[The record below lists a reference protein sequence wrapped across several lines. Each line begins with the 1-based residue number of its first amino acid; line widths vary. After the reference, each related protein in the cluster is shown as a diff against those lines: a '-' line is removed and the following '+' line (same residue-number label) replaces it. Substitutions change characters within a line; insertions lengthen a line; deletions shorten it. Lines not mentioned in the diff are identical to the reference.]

1 MVRLTQS
8 QIDSKIKFIDNYI
21 HSANAADGSKL
32 DANANVSSKN
42 IATLAAEINKDVNI
56 QVNRELIVRR
66 IEKRFGNDL
75 AIEYKRQL
83 EAHEI
88 YCHDETSLSPYCT
101 SITLFPFLLEG
112 LKSFGGETK
121 PPKHLSSFNGGFINL
136 VFAVA
141 SQFAGAVATVEW
153 LMYFDYF
160 ARKEYGNDYL
170 LTHPKE
176 ITQQIQS
183 VVYALNQPAAARGFQ
198 SVFWNISIYDK
209 PYFDAMFSNFRF
221 PDNKRKVKV
230 QNWESKLHNYYQ
242 SIIEKL
248 KSENNAENAKL
259 LDNFE
264 HNIREELYEWIED
277 EEVVQPNYESLSK
290 LQVFFMEWFNKE
302 RTKAVLTFPVVTAAC
317 LNDGNTMVDKEFE
330 SFISKEYAEG
340 NSFFTFTSGS
350 AHALSSCC
358 RLKNDI
364 SDQINDFSYSLGAGG
379 VSTGSLNVIT
389 LNINR
394 LIQDGRNIVEEVEKI
409 HKYQMAFRELYEEY
423 IQCGMMPTYDAGYI
437 TIDKQYLTVGI
448 NGVVEA
454 AEYLGYKIDNNEEYK
469 NWVSKL
475 LKEISDLN
483 KVNAAKYKVKFNTEF
498 VPGESLGVKFAKWDK
513 ADGYFVPRDCYNS
526 YLYKVEDNEISVLD
540 KFSLHGKDTSQFLD
554 GGSAYHC
561 NLESYPTA
569 EGFKKLLNVSV
580 KEGCDYFCFN
590 IKVTGCSDCGTI
602 DKRTLTQCAKCSSK
616 NVWWATRVIG
626 YLKKIKDFS
635 SERQNEANMRFYAK
649 S

>member
-1 MVRLTQS
+1 MVRLNQS
-8 QIDSKIKFIDNYI
+8 QINSKIKFINDYI
-21 HSANAADGSKL
+21 HSQNAADGSKM
-32 DANANVSSKN
+32 DANANVSNKN
-42 IATLAAEINKDVNI
+42 IATLSAEINKDINI
-56 QVNRELIVRR
+56 QVNRELISKM
-66 IEKRFGNDL
+66 IEKKFGSDL
-75 AIEYKRQL
+75 AVEYKRQL

-88 YCHDETSLSPYCT
+88 YTHDETSLSPYCT

-136 VFAVA
+136 VFAIS
-141 SQFAGAVATVEW
+141 SQFAGAIATVEW

-160 ARKEYGNDYL
+160 ARKEYGDDYL
-170 LTHPKE
+170 STNTKE

-183 VVYALNQPAAARGFQ
+183 VVYALNQPAAARGYQ

-209 PYFDAMFSNFRF
+209 PYFDAMFGNFRF

-230 QNWESKLHNYYQ
+230 QNYYQ
-242 SIIEKL
+242 SILEKI
-248 KSENNAENAKL
+248 KNEKFI
-259 LDNFE
+259 DNFE
-264 HNIREELYEWIED
+264 NYIREELYEWVED
-277 EEVVQPNYESLSK
+277 DEVTLPNYESLSK

-302 RTKAVLTFPVVTAAC
+302 RTKTVLTFPVVTAAC

-330 SFISKEYAEG
+330 SFISKEYSEG
-340 NSFFTFTSGS
+340 NSFFTFTSSS
-350 AHALSSCC
+350 AYALSSCC

-364 SDQINDFSYSLGAGG
+364 SSQINDFSYSLGAGG

-394 LIQDGRNIVEEVEKI
+394 LIQDGRNIVQEVEKI

-423 IQCGMMPTYDAGYI
+423 IKYGMMPTYDAGYI
-437 TIDKQYLTVGI
+437 SIDKQYLTVGI

-454 AEYLGYKIDNNEEYK
+454 AEYLGFKIDNNDEYK
-469 NWVSKL
+469 NWVSNL

-483 KVNAAKYKVKFNTEF
+483 KVNAEKYKVKFNTEF
-498 VPGESLGVKFAKWDK
+498 VPAESLGVKFAKWDK
-513 ADGYFVPRDCYNS
+513 IDGYFVPRDCYNS
-526 YLYKVEDNEISVLD
+526 YLYKVEDNEISILD
-540 KFSLHGKDTSQFLD
+540 KFSLHGKDTSKFLD

-590 IKVTGCSDCGTI
+590 IKVTGCSDCGHI
-602 DKRTLTQCAKCSSK
+602 DKRTLTQCSNCGSK
-616 NVWWATRVIG
+616 KVWWATRVIG
-626 YLKKIKDFS
+626 YLKKINDFS
-635 SERQNEANMRFYAK
+635 SERQNEANIRFYAK